1 VVGEVARHP
10 DLFIDP
16 RIIEEI
22 PTRRVRWRSAFRLVP
37 SRYPPIEVFERIA
50 DPDDW
55 QLLYELEGLTNP
67 RLRQQVGEISLIPPS
82 RRVSGPGATVVMA
95 PFTHASPD
103 RPSRFSGGSYGLYYA
118 GMRFETALREVA
130 FHMGQFYGSTND
142 GAHDEAYRSYQGT
155 VDSALHDLRKG
166 SFERFLDPDPTKY
179 APAQELGRQL
189 RDAGSNG
196 IVYPS
201 VRHTTGQCIGAF
213 WPDVVGI
220 PVQAKHIMLKWDG
233 ERVSAWFDY
242 ETEEWK
248 KL

>member
-1 VVGEVARHP
+1 VARHP

-16 RIIEEI
+16 KIVEGI
-22 PTRRVRWRSAFRLVP
+22 PSRRVRWKSAFRLVP
-37 SRYPPIEVFERIA
+37 SRFPPIDVFERIA
-50 DPDDW
+50 DPEDW
-55 QLLYELEGLTNP
+55 QLLYELEGMTNP
-67 RLRQQVGEISLIPPS
+67 RLRQQAGEISLVPPG
-82 RRVSGPGATVVMA
+82 RRVTGPGATVVMA

-103 RPSRFSGGSYGLYYA
+103 RPSRFSAGAYGLYYA

-130 FHMGQFYGSTND
+130 FHMGQFYGATGD
-142 GAHDEAYRSYQGT
+142 GPHDEAYRTYQGAI
-155 VDSALHDLRKG
+155 DSILHDLRKG
-166 SFERFLDPDPTKY
+166 DFQRFLDPTSYGPS
-179 APAQELGRQL
+179 QELGRQL

-201 VRHTTGQCIGAF
+201 VRHARGQCVGAF

-220 PVQAKHIMLKWDG
+220 PIQTKHIMLKWDG

-242 ETEEWK
+242 ETEKWK